1 MSFFREVSHL
11 MKWRITILSLSKP
24 YRNMSLVFRLRNV
37 KAALKK
43 KKKKKSCTQKNA
55 SFGYFPPS
63 KGKAHSTTAPLS
75 YPQMSS

>member
-1 MSFFREVSHL
+1 

-43 KKKKKSCTQKNA
+43 KKKKKAALKRMHHLGTFHLLKA
-55 SFGYFPPS
+55 KPIPPQ
-63 KGKAHSTTAPLS
+63 HLFLIHR
-75 YPQMSS
+75 